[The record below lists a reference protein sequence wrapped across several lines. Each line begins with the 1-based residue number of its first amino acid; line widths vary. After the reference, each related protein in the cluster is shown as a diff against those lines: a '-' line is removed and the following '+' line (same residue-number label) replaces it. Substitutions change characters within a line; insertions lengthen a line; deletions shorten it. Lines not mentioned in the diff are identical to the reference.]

1 MALMT
6 PESTDDH
13 QTNSAEL
20 SSLQLGAWK
29 EQFGQHP
36 TAQLMQNAVTQ
47 NGVDD
52 VALNRQIITSTDHS
66 FSHVLD
72 DWGVTNQKRS
82 GRCWMFA
89 GLNVFRPAAMKAMNL
104 KDFEFSQNFTLF
116 WDKLERANYFLERVI
131 ETADRDVDDR
141 HVAFLMSRPLD
152 DGGQWNMFVS
162 LIEKYGLVPQSAMPE
177 TESSSNSRK
186 MNQMLLSKL
195 REGARML
202 RSAAATDDDLRSL
215 RILKDQVLEVVHRLS
230 LIHI

>member
-6 PESTDDH
+6 PESTDDS
-13 QTNSAEL
+13 QANSAEL

-29 EQFGQHP
+29 QQFAQHP

-47 NGVDD
+47 NGVDN

-104 KDFEFSQNFTLF
+104 KNFEFSQNFTLF
-116 WDKLERANYFLERVI
+116 WDKLERANFFLEAI
-131 ETADRDVDDR
+131 IDTADREVGDR
-141 HVAFLMSRPLD
+141 TVAWLLEHPLD
-152 DGGQWNMFVS
+152 DGGQWNMFVNVV
-162 LIEKYGLVPQSAMPE
+162 KKHGLVPKAAMPE
-177 TESSSNSRK
+177 SHCSSNTRR
-186 MNQMLLSKL
+186 MNSILVTKL
-195 REGARML
+195 REGALQL
-202 RSAAATDDDLRSL
+202 RNIGNGSD
-215 RILKDQVLEVVHRLS
+215 
-230 LIHI
+230 